1 MKTLR
6 IISAL
11 LLLSGLAICNLFGQS
26 PVRYVIVNPNITIPF
41 PCTDQILKGDLTVE
55 VTIYNNHRQS
65 KISGIFTGQSD
76 GLEYFLDGIN
86 NIASSDNWDEW
97 GQKTITYTWPGNYHI
112 YRNGRL
118 IGTVFFASHLT
129 VKPNGEAVVDWK
141 HDEYYY
147 TCVGSGRIK

>member
-6 IISAL
+6 IIFL
-11 LLLSGLAICNLFGQS
+11 LLLLTGLAISSLFGQE
-26 PVRYVIVNPNITIPF
+26 PTKLTVVIPYTMPF
-41 PCTDQILKGDLTVE
+41 PCINQNLTGTLTGE

-65 KISGIFTGQSD
+65 RISGIMIGESD

-118 IGTVFFASHLT
+118 VGTVFFSSHLT
-129 VKPNGEAVVDWK
+129 VNPNGEVVVDWK
-141 HDEYYY
+141 HDAYYY
-147 TCVGSGRIK
+147 TCVGAGRIK